1 MKKIK
6 IAKKRVM
13 MDIITMSMLIL
24 AGVLIFLMHKY
35 MGDVEAVYIPEEKVY
50 GMPLHIGFRWSVAL
64 GMLGVILIQ
73 VVMYVWSYCK
83 KGERIL
89 ILMSSIWLDTV
100 IIFDSV
106 SDISKNKW
114 FFILRDDLKCR
125 NLNTFFSIWDDINS
139 FEVLV
144 VVVIGVIY
152 LTYWLLGV
160 NIEDS
165 KITRLLHYLSVICI
179 VAGIVLLALESYCAP
194 WYFVTCAFTSVI
206 SWIVLRKIEKI
217 CEPYMDEE
225 MADTVLYTCIEPL
238 LDFFMENQDDDMEEI
253 DEITEEI
260 GRNEDNELK
269 IYNGDKN
276 NTSE

>member
-1 MKKIK
+1 
-6 IAKKRVM
+6 
-13 MDIITMSMLIL
+13 MSILIL

-64 GMLGVILIQ
+64 GMLGVILI
-73 VVMYVWSYCK
+73 
-83 KGERIL
+83 
-89 ILMSSIWLDTV
+89 
-100 IIFDSV
+100 
-106 SDISKNKW
+106 
-114 FFILRDDLKCR
+114 
-125 NLNTFFSIWDDINS
+125 
-139 FEVLV
+139 
-144 VVVIGVIY
+144 VVIGVIY
-152 LTYWLLGV
+152 LAYWLLGV

-179 VAGIVLLALESYCAP
+179 VAGTVLLALESYCAP
-194 WYFVTCAFTSVI
+194 WYFVACAFTSVI

-225 MADTVLYTCIEPL
+225 MTDTVLYTCIEPL